1 MSAEHPDETH
11 TDALKL
17 RFTGHEED
25 GEDLHELRAS
35 HVAEVLQGLVG
46 ISSDFAKAG
55 AFGDGPAGSEVL
67 VRPAQEGS
75 FIIEVV
81 REAVDNVDTVAAV
94 AGAAGLPSLGTVI
107 FWATK
112 SARAT
117 VKDFEYLEN
126 GNVKVL
132 WQDDTVDEIPA
143 AVWSEL
149 NKRKRRRKKHLRQL
163 MAPLSDERVSALEI
177 GETPPGDQVEE
188 ADPDFVLTRPDYDAV
203 RPEDEI
209 EEAFRVFEVEAQMSA
224 IDFDDPQKWR
234 VKTKEVRRAAI
245 VEDEGFLGRVRAGLA
260 IRASDIF
267 NLKIREDVVAK
278 NGRKRR
284 KWTVLEVLDHRRSF
298 HDDDA

>member
-1 MSAEHPDETH
+1 MSADHPDETH
-11 TDALKL
+11 SDALKL
-17 RFTGHEED
+17 RFTGEEEG
-25 GEDLHELRAS
+25 GEGLHELRAS

-75 FIIEVV
+75 FVIEVV
-81 REAVDNVDTVAAV
+81 REVVDNVDTVAAV
-94 AGAAGLPSLGTVI
+94 ATFTGVPSLGTII

-117 VKDFEYLEN
+117 VSDFEYLEN
-126 GNVKVL
+126 GKVKVL

-163 MAPLSDERVSALEI
+163 MAPLSDDRVSALEV
-177 GETPPGDQVEE
+177 GEAPPSGQPDE
-188 ADPDFVLTRPDYDAV
+188 AGPDFVLTRPDYDAV

-209 EEAFRVFEVEAQMSA
+209 EEAFKVFEVEAQMSA

-278 NGRKRR
+278 NGRMQR